1 MATPGAR
8 LLDVLSENSHR
19 SLLIEQLEELT
30 GRSGG
35 VSAPGVGVI
44 LGQWYH
50 PLHYFPV
57 FLSRLVSVAP
67 TIEMQAVISRILW
80 QELGQ
85 GDAQLAH
92 EKIYIDT
99 MAAAGFEP
107 EVVACSAPF
116 GATSALVSGYETAAK
131 SYLSGLGFLYG
142 TEVADLAMVSSIGK
156 LVSSCTNRRRL
167 PWVDI
172 HIEQE
177 PDHVET
183 STRTLLPA
191 FSPEEQAQ
199 IISSAEQMWSL
210 WVAFFAELNDRTRHC

>member
-1 MATPGAR
+1 MATPSAR
-8 LLDVLSENSHR
+8 LLDMLSENSHR
-19 SLLIEQLEELT
+19 SVLIEELEEMT
-30 GRSGG
+30 GRGG
-35 VSAPGVGVI
+35 GLPAAEVGVI

-85 GDAQLAH
+85 GDPQLAH

-99 MAAAGFEP
+99 MLGVGFEP
-107 EVVACSAPF
+107 EVVAGSAPF
-116 GATSALVSGYETAAK
+116 SSTADLVRGYETATT
-131 SYLSGLGFLYG
+131 SYLTGLGFLYG

-156 LVSSCTNRRRL
+156 LVGNCTNQRSL

-183 STRTLLPA
+183 STKTLLPT
-191 FSPEEQAQ
+191 FSTEEQVQ
-199 IISSAEQMWSL
+199 IISSAEEMWRL
-210 WVAFFAELNDRTRHC
+210 WVAFFAELKERTLH

>member
-1 MATPGAR
+1 MATPSAR
-8 LLDVLSENSHR
+8 LLDILSENSHR
-19 SLLIEQLEELT
+19 TVLIEELEGMT
-30 GRSGG
+30 GR
-35 VSAPGVGVI
+35 PGLAVGEVGVI

-50 PLHYFPV
+50 PLHYFPI

-67 TIEMQAVISRILW
+67 TIEMQTVISRILW

-85 GDAQLAH
+85 GDPQLAH

-99 MAAAGFEP
+99 MAAVGFKP
-107 EVVACSAPF
+107 EVVACSTPF
-116 GATSALVSGYETAAK
+116 GATAALVNGYGKAAG

-156 LVSSCTNRRRL
+156 LVSNCTNQRSL

-191 FSPEEQAQ
+191 FSPKEQVQ
-199 IISSAEQMWSL
+199 IISSAEEMWHL
-210 WVAFFAELNDRTRHC
+210 WLAFFAELKEQTLH

>member
-1 MATPGAR
+1 MATPSAR
-8 LLDVLSENSHR
+8 LLNILSENSHR
-19 SLLIEQLEELT
+19 SVLIEELEALT
-30 GRSGG
+30 SRAGI
-35 VSAPGVGVI
+35 SALGVGVI

-50 PLHYFPV
+50 PLHYFPI
-57 FLSRLVSVAP
+57 FLSRLVSVTP

-85 GDAQLAH
+85 GDPALAH

-99 MAAAGFEP
+99 MAAVGFGP
-107 EVVACSAPF
+107 ELVSCSAPF
-116 GATSALVSGYETAAK
+116 GATAALVGGYEKAAA

-156 LVSSCTNRRRL
+156 LVGNCTGERSL

-183 STRTLLPA
+183 STRTLLPT
-191 FSPEEQAQ
+191 FSSEEQAQ
-199 IISSAEQMWSL
+199 IIASAEEMWRL
-210 WVAFFAELNDRTRHC
+210 WVAFFAELRERTLD